1 MQLGGYRLKRIFALL
16 LALLFM
22 SSASAEW
29 AFPADLTAI
38 EDEAFRGDILL
49 EELTIPGSVT
59 AIGSYA
65 FADCPALRQVTVP
78 ASVTTLGEG
87 AFTGSELPL
96 LLLASPGS
104 AAVTHA
110 LSEGL
115 DFQADTTYRA
125 LLIGQCNYGSSSVLH
140 GTLTDVATMKT
151 ILTDFSATPYA
162 VTVRTDLSADG
173 ICAAIRSAFGSA
185 QEQDVSL
192 FFYSGHGAYP
202 DGALCGVDDTYLTA
216 AQLRACLDEIPG
228 RKIVLV
234 DACHSG
240 SLIGKSTTSSS
251 NSAFITSFM
260 SAFKVTTRSANLAAS
275 QYYVITAAH
284 SSETSAEM
292 YDGTRYFG
300 AFTTALAKGCGYDY
314 LYETACQNYADT
326 NADGVITLQ
335 EAFLYAR
342 SGAAE
347 YNPSQTAQVWPSTA
361 GRFGFL
367 RE

>member
-1 MQLGGYRLKRIFALL
+1 MKKLIAFL
-16 LALLFM
+16 LAFLFI
-22 SSASAEW
+22 SSASAEIT
-29 AFPADLTAI
+29 FPADLTAI
-38 EDEAFRGDILL
+38 EDEAFRGDALL
-49 EELTIPGSVT
+49 EELTIPDGVT
-59 AIGSYA
+59 SIGSYA

-78 ASVTTLGEG
+78 AGVTSLGEG
-87 AFTGSELPL
+87 AFSGSELPVL
-96 LLLASPGS
+96 LLTDPGS
-104 AAVTHA
+104 ATVTHA

-115 DFQADTTYRA
+115 DFQADTAYRA
-125 LLIGQCNYGSSSVLH
+125 LLIGQCNYSYASVLH
-140 GTLTDVATMKT
+140 GTLTDVATMET
-151 ILTDFSATPYA
+151 ILTGFSATPYD
-162 VTVRTDLSADG
+162 VSVRTDLSADG
-173 ICAAIRSAFGSA
+173 ICAAIRSTFGNA
-185 QEQDVSL
+185 REQDVSL

-202 DGALCGVDDTYLTA
+202 DGALCGVDDTYLPA

-240 SLIGKSTTSSS
+240 ALIGKSTASTS
-251 NSAFITSFM
+251 NSAFISSFM
-260 SAFKVTTRSANLAAS
+260 SAFRSVSRSTNLAAS

-300 AFTTALAKGCGYDY
+300 AFTTALARGCGYDY
-314 LYETACQNYADT
+314 LFAAPCENYADT
-326 NADGVITLQ
+326 NQDGVITLQ
-335 EAFLYAR
+335 EAFIYAR
-342 SGAAE
+342 SGAAA